1 MFPYYFSLTSEM
13 GHYAAKELFEFFS
26 VESDFLCF
34 IQWCIKQ
41 FEVFNYSAQL
51 GRRLASTYFFEN
63 VLFAAQYAFLADAS
77 SGSLIDCPNQASLR
91 LWIVS
96 DQGSISHTLYSL
108 LLVIHLVLTLWR
120 KKSLLNES
128 IFLVL
133 EKTKKNVGEPR
144 RYVCKV
150 TKE

>member
-1 MFPYYFSLTSEM
+1 MNFSLSR
-13 GHYAAKELFEFFS
+13 AVFCAS
-26 VESDFLCF
+26 SSDVL
-34 IQWCIKQ
+34 ISLKSLIIVDNQVVGWPPH
-41 FEVFNYSAQL
+41 
-51 GRRLASTYFFEN
+51 TFFEN
-63 VLFAAQYAFLADAS
+63 VLFASQYAFLADVS
-77 SGSLIDCPNQASLR
+77 SGSLIKCPNQASLR